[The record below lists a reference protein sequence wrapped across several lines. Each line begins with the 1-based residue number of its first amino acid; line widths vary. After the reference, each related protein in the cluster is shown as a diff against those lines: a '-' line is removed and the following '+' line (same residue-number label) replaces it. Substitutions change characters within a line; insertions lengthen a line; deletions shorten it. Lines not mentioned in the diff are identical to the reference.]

1 MPTVADMRAR
11 RLELTRA
18 ALHESLLQDDLDR
31 FRVVVETLTDE
42 FDLME
47 VALAAVKLAHESA
60 TGADDDGEEIPDLVE
75 KPERSQRAGRAET
88 RARRSGRTPAGGMT
102 RLFFGVGRIAGV
114 RPQDLVGAIAGESS
128 LSGRDIGSIEIADRF
143 SIVEVPQD
151 AADEVIEAMRRSSI
165 KGKRATVR
173 RERDAPPK
181 RSRS

>member
-1 MPTVADMRAR
+1 
-11 RLELTRA
+11 
-18 ALHESLLQDDLDR
+18 
-31 FRVVVETLTDE
+31 VVETLTDE

-47 VALAAVKLAHESA
+47 VALAAVKLAHETT
-60 TGADDDGEEIPDLVE
+60 TGPDDDGEEVPVLVG
-75 KPERSQRAGRAET
+75 KPVRSHRAGRAET
-88 RARRSGRTPAGGMT
+88 RARRSGRTPVGGMT

-181 RSRS
+181 RPRR